1 MLNDGALRTVA
12 DEMDQRRLLAD
23 HPAMVPLHAPPPDA
37 PDPEERM
44 AVIREVLPST
54 LRSLYMLRISLY
66 AWTAFVALL
75 KIILSPTVSSFLL
88 DLITDTPAGRSLLDS
103 WVHAFQLLVSG
114 LLAASL
120 ALVVATFFIQAR
132 LLAQVRREATEPEG
146 FSPPGRGLALVFKT
160 LERETAV
167 ALLTGV
173 ITFGASELL
182 ARGATGTATVCGLL
196 AAVAAG
202 ALDTLYFQLL
212 FLLREAPVHAS
223 EQHYRQ
229 VLEQAQKR
237 LADGS
242 MRLHEALI
250 GRFEADYRR
259 TAIANHSSGHS
270 RRQLGEARRQ
280 LKARLWVI
288 DRVIP
293 RNQLVAFTA
302 QAKTDPELVER
313 WTEEVDWL
321 VNASSEVRRK
331 QGLIGWWK
339 FLFQPSELVRE
350 TVEERHR
357 FSNPA

>member
-1 MLNDGALRTVA
+1 MA
-12 DEMDQRRLLAD
+12 DYAPM
-23 HPAMVPLHAPPPDA
+23 APPHALPADVPDHE
-37 PDPEERM
+37 DRL
-44 AVIREVLPST
+44 AVIREVVPST

-66 AWTAFVALL
+66 ALTAFVAVL

-88 DLITDTPAGRSLLDS
+88 DLVTDSPAGRALLDS
-103 WVHAFQLLVSG
+103 WVTAFRMLVSG

-120 ALVVATFFIQAR
+120 ALVIATFLIQAR

-146 FSPPGRGLALVFKT
+146 FAPPGNGLTLVFKT

-173 ITFGASELL
+173 ITFGMSELL

-223 EQHYRQ
+223 ETHYRQ
-229 VLEQAQKR
+229 MLEQAQKR

-259 TAIANHSSGHS
+259 TAIANHSTGRS
-270 RRQLGEARRQ
+270 RRQLGEARAQ

-288 DRVIP
+288 ERVIP

-321 VNASSEVRRK
+321 VNACSEVRRK
-331 QGLIGWWK
+331 QGLFGRWK
-339 FLFQPSELVRE
+339 FVLEPAELVRR
-350 TVEERHR
+350 TIEERHR